1 MYAFQQKQWTA
12 LQCSAESPSDSGR
25 CLKYLSPSR
34 SVKAEDQPGSS
45 EWLFRNFP
53 TLIREDL

>member
-34 SVKAEDQPGSS
+34 TVKAEDKPGSV
-45 EWLFRNFP
+45 WLFRNFP
-53 TLIREDL
+53 TLIPEEL